1 MKTKLFLFT
10 LILALS
16 MPVLIGQNSEKG
28 KISLAILGGINFQN
42 LTGKDISGD
51 KLENDMITGF
61 HAGLNVQMPLAGE
74 IYFEP
79 GLIFSTKGAKNATG
93 SFTSTYNISYIEMPL
108 NMVYKGRLGNGY
120 VLLGF
125 GPYIAFAIGGNATS
139 VIGDVEVKADIEFQN
154 KVELSD
160 PLLAVYM
167 KAFDAGGN
175 IFAGYET
182 AGGLFFHLNAQLG
195 MLKIN
200 PENEW
205 ISNDESILKNTGFGL
220 SLGYRF

>member
-10 LILALS
+10 LILVLS
-16 MPVLIGQNSEKG
+16 MPMAIGQNSEKG
-28 KISLAILGGINFQN
+28 KISFAILGGINFQN

-51 KLENDMITGF
+51 KLENDMIMGY
-61 HAGLNVQMPLAGE
+61 HAGLNIQMPVAGE
-74 IYFEP
+74 IYFQP
-79 GLIFSTKGAKNATG
+79 GLIFSTKGARKITG
-93 SFTSTYNISYIEMPL
+93 PFTSTYNISYIELPL

-125 GPYIAFAIGGNATS
+125 GPYIAFAIGGNVTT
-139 VIGDVEVKADIEFQN
+139 VTGDVEVKTDIEFQN
-154 KVELSD
+154 KVELTD
-160 PLLAVYM
+160 PLLSTYL

-175 IFAGYET
+175 IFAGYEM
-182 AGGLFFHLNAQLG
+182 AGGIFFHLNAQLG

-205 ISNDESILKNTGFGL
+205 ISNDESSVKNTGFGL